1 MRSSEIKLETTN
13 NISLKCAVAD
23 RTNPRVL
30 YISGKTWVK
39 PIMKTN
45 YSDSLSR
52 IKNRMENRILNTLRK
67 LDSLDSKFIF
77 DFSLTPLN
85 MRVGRAKFMT
95 FNIFLRQKEDNVRKL
110 KNISKTIDM
119 TILPLIDEMVND
131 FEENC
136 FELNLK
142 KS

>member
-13 NISLKCAVAD
+13 NISLKCATCD
-23 RTNPRVL
+23 GTNPRVL

-110 KNISKTIDM
+110 KNISKTIDIA
-119 TILPLIDEMVND
+119 ILPLIDEMVND

>member
-13 NISLKCAVAD
+13 NISLKCATCD

-110 KNISKTIDM
+110 KNISKTIDIA
-119 TILPLIDEMVND
+119 ILPLIDEMVND

>member
-1 MRSSEIKLETTN
+1 
-13 NISLKCAVAD
+13 
-23 RTNPRVL
+23 
-30 YISGKTWVK
+30 
-39 PIMKTN
+39 
-45 YSDSLSR
+45 
-52 IKNRMENRILNTLRK
+52 MENRILNTLRK

-110 KNISKTIDM
+110 KNISKTIDIA
-119 TILPLIDEMVND
+119 ILPLIDEMVND